1 VSSSKKLV
9 FLDTNVILS
18 ALFSAEQPASVILNY
33 FIDGKFEVAISQHVL
48 EEVIHNIKLK
58 LPKALPVFQ
67 NLLITVLPVIVENPS
82 FEEIVEWSMVIK
94 LEDAGILAAAIAVH
108 ADFLITG
115 DGHFFEST
123 DVAAKSGLRIVTAT
137 QFLETFQP
145 A

>member
-1 VSSSKKLV
+1 VSSSKNV
-9 FLDTNVILS
+9 IFLDTNVILS

-33 FIDGKFEVAISQHVL
+33 FIDGKFKVAISQHVL

-67 NLLITVLPVIVENPS
+67 NLLINVPPVIVENPS

-94 LEDAGILAAAIAVH
+94 LEDAGILAAAIAVR

-115 DGHFFEST
+115 DGHFFENAEIA
-123 DVAAKSGLRIVTAT
+123 VKSGLRIVTPS
-137 QFLETFQP
+137 QFPKTFKP